1 MSTSS
6 EWNSSCL
13 VIWYVM
19 YMLCKWKVSDGQQF
33 RLHQQNELSPL
44 ILNKDHDIRCWKSSP
59 WLGSANPDCYICSV
73 LSEWSYHILFLKY
86 RPQMFVFIKKKKIV
100 LVWCICFRLY
110 IIRVRVMVPNT
121 TFTIPSVPNCFGGYN
136 DKYLHITLVN
146 VRFNN
151 ISVKPWQSLI
161 VLTKTT
167 STLRSPSVPLI
178 GRCK

>member
-1 MSTSS
+1 
-6 EWNSSCL
+6 
-13 VIWYVM
+13 M
-19 YMLCKWKVSDGQQF
+19 YMLCKWKDSDGQQF

-44 ILNKDHDIRCWKSSP
+44 ILNKDHDIWCWKSSP
-59 WLGSANPDCYICSV
+59 WLGSTNPDCYICTV
-73 LSEWSYHILFLKY
+73 LSEWSYDILFLKY

-110 IIRVRVMVPNT
+110 IIRVRVMVLNT
-121 TFTIPSVPNCFGGYN
+121 TFTITGVPNSFGGYN
-136 DKYLHITLVN
+136 DNYLHIALAN

-161 VLTKTT
+161 VLKKTT